1 MATTGPGQQHDL
13 ADQHQSPKLGEKD
26 KRSQIRQIIDEI
38 YQKDNRYMRKP
49 KERSSLL
56 NANDIIFDLS
66 RAANLNTKVGPDHH
80 KSSGELTAFGQSA
93 LQEPPSQLRPQ
104 PAPKLEKHETSGLSR
119 VTFIHKSDSAEAPDP
134 IPAAPSGLQSQELYA
149 SSYVKGSKI

>member
-1 MATTGPGQQHDL
+1 MHNLVANQEVLNNAINQTNSIHLAEIQQVLLMMAQASQNQQMQLASAEAGQQRDL
-13 ADQHQSPKLGEKD
+13 MDQHQSPKLGEKD

-66 RAANLNTKVGPDHH
+66 RAANLNNRVDSDHH
-80 KSSGELTAFGQSA
+80 KSSGELTAFGQRA
-93 LQEPPSQLRPQ
+93 LQELP
-104 PAPKLEKHETSGLSR
+104 G
-119 VTFIHKSDSAEAPDP
+119 
-134 IPAAPSGLQSQELYA
+134 
-149 SSYVKGSKI
+149 